1 MNKPN
6 EDSIDKKH
14 DAVQEPE
21 AIYGT
26 EKLNQTLHKRNII
39 GFDVK
44 GNSISEKNFVS
55 DIQDALNCL
64 ANGNLETYSSEEVK
78 MKILG

>member
-44 GNSISEKNFVS
+44 GNSISEKNFC
-55 DIQDALNCL
+55 I
-64 ANGNLETYSSEEVK
+64 
-78 MKILG
+78 